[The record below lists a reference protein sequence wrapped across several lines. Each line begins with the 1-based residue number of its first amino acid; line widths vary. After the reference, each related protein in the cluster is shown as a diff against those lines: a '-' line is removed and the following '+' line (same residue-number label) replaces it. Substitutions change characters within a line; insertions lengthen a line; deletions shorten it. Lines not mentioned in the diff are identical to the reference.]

1 MKERDRVW
9 VTVAGFGGHIK
20 ATRSTLTVRKKNEER
35 QYDIRNVGH
44 LIVVG
49 GHTIH
54 TSALIS
60 VLRAGAMVSIFDA
73 DGLLAG
79 VFTPS
84 GHDETATRLRSVQK
98 QTFGHTY
105 ALTFVEHAINERLL
119 TIERYG
125 NAHSWDLLYEGELEF
140 LHRSREEYPFLI
152 KMDELRRL
160 HQMNTDM
167 YYEVMGRTLPPELDF
182 HRRTKRPH
190 TDPVNAMLSFGY
202 ALLYSV
208 ANVALLAVG
217 MDPDLGALTPGRGGL
232 VYDVIDGFKP
242 TMVDEPVFA
251 IARDGLGQEEYES
264 GNGRCILSDTLID
277 KLLSVLHRTIEE
289 EQVNAVI
296 RDLVHS
302 LEKGEIFSPVYL

>member
-1 MKERDRVW
+1 MW

-20 ATRSTLTVRKKNEER
+20 ATRSTLTVRKKNQER

-54 TSALIS
+54 TSALVS
-60 VLRAGAMVSIFDA
+60 LLRAGAVISIFDA
-73 DGLLAG
+73 DSQLAG
-79 VFTPS
+79 IVTPS
-84 GHDETATRLRSVQK
+84 GEGEAATTRLQGI
-98 QTFGHTY
+98 QEQAFGHTY
-105 ALTFVEHAINERLL
+105 ALTFVEHAMNERLL
-119 TIERYG
+119 AIERYG

-167 YYEVMGRTLPPELDF
+167 YYEVMGRTLPPELGF

-202 ALLYSV
+202 AILYSA
-208 ANVALLAVG
+208 ANVAVLAAG
-217 MDPDLGALTPGRGGL
+217 MDPDLGALTVGRGGL

-251 IARDGLGQEEYES
+251 FARGGLMREDYET
-264 GNGRCILSDTLID
+264 GNGRCILSDALTNR
-277 KLLSVLHRTIEE
+277 LLSVLHQTIEE
-289 EQVNAVI
+289 EQVTAVV
-296 RDLVHS
+296 RNLARS
-302 LEKGEIFSPVYL
+302 LEKGEVFSPVYS

>member
-1 MKERDRVW
+1 MTERDHVW

-20 ATRSTLTVRKKNEER
+20 ATRSTLTVRKRNEER
-35 QYDIRNVGH
+35 QYDVRNVGH
-44 LIVVG
+44 LIVIG

-54 TSALIS
+54 TSALVS
-60 VLRAGAMVSIFDA
+60 LLRQGAMVSIFDA
-73 DGLLAG
+73 DGQLAG

-84 GHDETATRLRSVQK
+84 GEGDAAIRLKSVQQ

-167 YYEVMGRTLPPELDF
+167 YYEVMGRTLPPELGF

-202 ALLYSV
+202 ALLYSA
-208 ANVALLAVG
+208 ANVALLAAS
-217 MDPDLGALTPGRGGL
+217 MDPDLGALTPGAGGL

-251 IARDGLGQEEYES
+251 IARDGLGQEEYER
-264 GNGRCILSDTLID
+264 GNGRCLLSDTLTD
-277 KLLSVLHRTIEE
+277 RLLSVLHQTIEE
-289 EQVNAVI
+289 EQINAVV
-296 RDLVHS
+296 RNLVRA
-302 LEKGEIFSPVYL
+302 LEDGEPFSPVYS

>member
-60 VLRAGAMVSIFDA
+60 ILRAGAMVSIFDA
-73 DGLLAG
+73 DGLMAG

-84 GHDETATRLRSVQK
+84 GRDETATRLRSVQK

-125 NAHSWDLLYEGELEF
+125 NGHSWDLLYEGELEF

-167 YYEVMGRTLPPELDF
+167 YYEVMGRTLPPKLGF

-232 VYDVIDGFKP
+232 VYDVIDGFKS

-251 IARDGLGQEEYES
+251 IARDGLGQKEYES
-264 GNGRCILSDTLID
+264 GNGRCILSDTLTD
-277 KLLSVLHRTIEE
+277 KLLSVLHQTIEE

-296 RDLVHS
+296 RDLARS
-302 LEKGEIFSPVYL
+302 LEKGEVFSPVYS